1 MKREL
6 AKAILI
12 GDTLGTRV
20 EKYEAIEMALK
31 DMQKVEKIKEI
42 INSTQEW
49 IQEDVIRYKMICEV
63 LEND

>member
-1 MKREL
+1 MTREL
-6 AKAILI
+6 AKKILI
-12 GDTLGTRV
+12 GETLGTRA
-20 EKYEAIEMALK
+20 EKYKAIEIALS
-31 DMQKVEKIKEI
+31 DMQKIEKIKEI